1 MSAFS
6 DFWNDL
12 LRLTHYEHTTTHPA
26 TDCRA
31 SSGAFYERNAAVS
44 DVRIFGPRR
53 PASEDVRRQEDA
65 RRWSGE
71 RRSNS
76 SGREGI
82 CQLAED
88 SPAVCRCSV
97 HRRRGYYGGNGAV
110 WRIAAVI
117 QRSV

>member
-1 MSAFS
+1 MRARIDISRKAARYGWNTAMIRQMRCARHCLRRVLRGYAQRAIWRGLSVKAAACMSAFS

-65 RRWSGE
+65 RR
-71 RRSNS
+71 
-76 SGREGI
+76 
-82 CQLAED
+82 
-88 SPAVCRCSV
+88 
-97 HRRRGYYGGNGAV
+97 
-110 WRIAAVI
+110 
-117 QRSV
+117 